1 MHSHHSHSGQ
11 YVQHAKDTLEEC
23 VQAAKDKKF
32 DVFCLTEHMPRC
44 REEDL
49 YPEEIESKTT
59 PEDLAKVFDNYVK
72 HARQLQKDNTSNT
85 EILVGFECES
95 IRAECWDRAVELKK
109 QYGLDLCVGSVHHVN
124 GIPIDFS
131 QGQWCDAS
139 DSVSD
144 MIDDQTTPEHALYKK
159 YYEIQW
165 DMLQKLKP
173 EVVAHFDLIRLYSTI
188 REGFGATE
196 NYVRENWP
204 DVWEQ
209 IVKNI
214 DFIISYGGF
223 IEVSSAPLRKGWD
236 TPYPR
241 PDICKAVIDR
251 GGRLCLS
258 DDSHGVAQVG
268 LNYKKTLEYLEGL
281 GVQDLWFLT
290 KKSGKVEAQKIEIVR
305 AKEAGFWALC

>member
-11 YVQHAKDTLEEC
+11 YVQHANDTLEEC

-32 DVFCLTEHMPRC
+32 DVFCLTEHMPRSK
-44 REEDL
+44 ESDL
-49 YPEEIESKTT
+49 YPEEIESNTT
-59 PEDLAKVFDNYVK
+59 PADLAKVFDDYVK
-72 HARQLQKDNTSNT
+72 HARQLQKDNKSNT
-85 EILVGFECES
+85 ELLVGFECES
-95 IRAECWDRAVELKK
+95 IRPECWDRAIELKK

-131 QGQWCDAS
+131 KGQWCEAA
-139 DSVSD
+139 DSCSIMVD
-144 MIDDQTTPEHALYKK
+144 DNIDPEHALYKK
-159 YYEIQW
+159 YYETQW

-173 EVVAHFDLIRLYSTI
+173 EVVGHFDLIRLYSTI
-188 REGFGATE
+188 SEGNKGSE

-209 IVKNI
+209 IIKNI

-241 PDICKAVIDR
+241 PDVCRAVINR

-268 LNYKKTLEYLEGL
+268 LNYKKTLEYLESL
-281 GVQDLWFLT
+281 GAEELWFLT
-290 KKSGKVEAQKIEIVR
+290 RRDGKVEAQKITL
-305 AKEAGFWALC
+305 AKAREAAFWLST